1 MEGGARGR
9 KDRWNGGGSQPAACV
24 LGSGQNGLGVFRSLG
39 RRGIPVMA
47 VHPDAREVA
56 LASRYCR
63 AAVSPPVEDAQA
75 YVQFLMELAGG
86 FAEPPVLIP
95 TSDPTVVVMSEHRDI
110 LKERFR
116 FVLPGRDVV
125 TSLINKREFDGLARA
140 HGLPVPQTFFAATA
154 EGIRRKAAEVSYPA
168 VLKPGYSPA
177 WMSRE
182 FQAQLA
188 KDAGGCIKRVVAASP
203 EELEALYAEIRSFDP
218 EVVVQELIEG
228 GDDHLVDV
236 YVYLGPQGEMLGLFA
251 IQKVRVLPIDGNGV
265 GTCVRAI
272 QVPEL
277 EEVSVR
283 FLRSVGYRGNAAVC
297 FKKHARDGQFYVI
310 EVNARLALH
319 HALATASGVD
329 LAYVGYQDALGRRPA
344 ETGMRQR
351 HLMWI
356 CLRDDLQAS
365 LRYWKQGRLTLWRWL
380 RSLAGSKRFVYWT
393 WDDPR
398 PAVVRLLR
406 TCAWWRRLDRG
417 PLARVRRA
425 LLALSDRMLAPAA
438 GGGRRAAGS
447 DRGAELG
454 GLRKA

>member
-1 MEGGARGR
+1 LTGRCFQVWPAPRHVRCGGPDMEGGARGR

-168 VLKPGYSPA
+168 AYSGVIAVGATSSTNAVASWSSSASYVALCAPGVLVFSTYKGSSYATFSGTSMATPHVSG
-177 WMSRE
+177 
-182 FQAQLA
+182 
-188 KDAGGCIKRVVAASP
+188 VAALVLTTDASASAYGDGDAVWEP
-203 EELEALYAEIRSFDP
+203 S
-218 EVVVQELIEG
+218 EVKAVLQGTATDIG
-228 GDDHLVDV
+228 AAANSCGAGLVD
-236 YVYLGPQGEMLGLFA
+236 A
-251 IQKVRVLPIDGNGV
+251 
-265 GTCVRAI
+265 A
-272 QVPEL
+272 
-277 EEVSVR
+277 
-283 FLRSVGYRGNAAVC
+283 AAV
-297 FKKHARDGQFYVI
+297 A
-310 EVNARLALH
+310 
-319 HALATASGVD
+319 
-329 LAYVGYQDALGRRPA
+329 
-344 ETGMRQR
+344 
-351 HLMWI
+351 
-356 CLRDDLQAS
+356 
-365 LRYWKQGRLTLWRWL
+365 
-380 RSLAGSKRFVYWT
+380 
-393 WDDPR
+393 
-398 PAVVRLLR
+398 
-406 TCAWWRRLDRG
+406 
-417 PLARVRRA
+417 
-425 LLALSDRMLAPAA
+425 
-438 GGGRRAAGS
+438 
-447 DRGAELG
+447 
-454 GLRKA
+454 